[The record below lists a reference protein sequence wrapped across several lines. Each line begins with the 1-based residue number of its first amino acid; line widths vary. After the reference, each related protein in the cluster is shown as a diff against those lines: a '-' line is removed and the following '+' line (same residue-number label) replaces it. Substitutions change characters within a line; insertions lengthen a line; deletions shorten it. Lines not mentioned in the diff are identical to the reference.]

1 MVFLFFLCLSLSDE
15 EVADEDGLVDGAF
28 LDDDAFLEFFA
39 FFSLSFLSFDGFSF
53 FSVSFLFVLLL
64 DLDVCLSD
72 LDLDLFLG

>member
-1 MVFLFFLCLSLSDE
+1 MRMDWSTMLFWMTMPSWNFC
-15 EVADEDGLVDGAF
+15 
-28 LDDDAFLEFFA
+28 A

-53 FSVSFLFVLLL
+53 FSVAFLFVLLL